1 MCVTP
6 AAMASSI
13 RSAGKVL
20 ETATRVTSARLRPA
34 RSQACTMRCSTAAR
48 LSAIDMASL
57 DRPPVPPIDVQ
68 IRETIGLFVA
78 GAQCMADR
86 EARKT
91 GGQHPGFGVER
102 HEILMFHSKLAE
114 HLVHQQ

>member
-1 MCVTP
+1 MTHSPLEVSPLFHIGPVPISDLVIVTWGI
-6 AAMASSI
+6 MALLFLF
-13 RSAGKVL
+13 ALTV
-20 ETATRVTSARLRPA
+20 TR
-34 RSQACTMRCSTAAR
+34 R
-48 LSAIDMASL
+48 LSLTPGKRQTTLEILVGAIDG
-57 DRPPVPPIDVQ
+57 Q